1 MRGFF
6 VLWLSPFFR
15 AGAVLFGFV
24 HALFRAFADVVV
36 LGVLR
41 LLLVKRG
48 SGFVANDV
56 LSGTAFT
63 HRNLLP
69 VYRSWRGFDRLEY
82 SRLSPRRLRVHSS

>member
-1 MRGFF
+1 MRGLF
-6 VLWLSPFFR
+6 VLGLSPFFR
-15 AGAVLFGFV
+15 ASAVLFGFV

-48 SGFVANDV
+48 SGFVANAV

>member
-15 AGAVLFGFV
+15 ASAVLFGFV
-24 HALFRAFADVVV
+24 HALFRALTDIIV

-41 LLLVKRG
+41 LLLVKRR
-48 SGFVANDV
+48 SGFVAYAV

-82 SRLSPRRLRVHSS
+82 SHLSPRRQRVRSS

>member
-1 MRGFF
+1 MLG
-6 VLWLSPFFR
+6 LSPFFR

-24 HALFRAFADVVV
+24 HALFRAFADVIV

-41 LLLVKRG
+41 LLLVKRR
-48 SGFVANDV
+48 SGFVGYAI